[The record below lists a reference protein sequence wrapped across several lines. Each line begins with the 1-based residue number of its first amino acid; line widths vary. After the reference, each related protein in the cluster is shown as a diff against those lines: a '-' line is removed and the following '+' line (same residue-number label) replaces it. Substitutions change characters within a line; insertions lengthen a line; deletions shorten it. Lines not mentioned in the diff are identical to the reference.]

1 MNFIA
6 TLLSVLIALINPI
19 GFGTEQIAAQQIR
32 QRLHQVEQLN
42 VRIDN
47 APNYQIINGKID
59 KVRIAGKGI
68 FPIADFRIDTLEIE
82 TDPIALQGLKAKLDQ
97 PLQAGIKVVLKAAD
111 MNKALASPIV
121 LQRLRNIGINAIGS
135 SSAASQVAKYELLNP
150 HVDFLADRRFQIAVD
165 LKEQGQPEVLKLKI
179 DTGIEIVKG
188 RLIQL
193 TDTKITA
200 NNQAVYAPL
209 AKRLIAG
216 VNQELDLDR
225 LETRQ
230 ITARI
235 LDFNSTNEQ
244 LSIATF
250 VQLRPQP

>member
-42 VRIDN
+42 IRIDN

-59 KVRIAGKGI
+59 KVRIAAKGV
-68 FPIADFRIDTLEIE
+68 FPIANLRINTLEIE

-97 PLQAGIKVVLKAAD
+97 PLQAGIKVVLNAAD

-121 LQRLRNIGINAIGS
+121 VQRLRNIGLNAIGS
-135 SSAASQVAKYELLNP
+135 SSAASQAAKYELLNP
-150 HVDFLADRRFQIAVD
+150 HVEFFADRRVQIAVD

-225 LETRQ
+225 FETRN

-235 LDFNSTNEQ
+235 LDFNTTPEQ

-250 VQLRPQP
+250 VQIRPQP